1 MYLEYSA
8 SGTIETNNIYDNMS
22 LGKYVGIEYVRAN
35 AEGLRAMQFSSYSTE
50 SRVGSK
56 SLEHRDWEV
65 RG

>member
-35 AEGLRAMQFSSYSTE
+35 AE
-50 SRVGSK
+50 
-56 SLEHRDWEV
+56 DWELCSSWATPQSPV
-65 RG
+65 LEARV